1 MELRKIDPASIRVF
15 SSPSEQSP
23 REATFQR
30 VKESSSEAP
39 KSSDHLSLS
48 RVKGKDGQPLSP
60 EELAEIRRLKQIDAQ
75 VRAHEM
81 AHLTV
86 GGQYVRGGPHYQYRT
101 GPDGRKYAV
110 GGEVSI
116 DTSSIPGDPRA
127 TLAKMRQVKRAALAP
142 ANPSP
147 QDYRV
152 AAKASQKEREALEEI
167 LKELIEKRQMA
178 DQGKYTTSSVSAP
191 VPGEL
196 ISFFI

>member
-15 SSPSEQSP
+15 SSSSEQSP
-23 REATFQR
+23 REATFQK

-48 RVKGKDGQPLSP
+48 GVKGKDGQPLSP

-110 GGEVSI
+110 GGEVPI

-178 DQGKYTTSSVSAP
+178 DQGKYTTSPVSAP
-191 VPGEL
+191 VRGEL

>member
-15 SSPSEQSP
+15 SSSSEQSP

-30 VKESSSEAP
+30 GKESSSEAP

-110 GGEVSI
+110 GGEVPI